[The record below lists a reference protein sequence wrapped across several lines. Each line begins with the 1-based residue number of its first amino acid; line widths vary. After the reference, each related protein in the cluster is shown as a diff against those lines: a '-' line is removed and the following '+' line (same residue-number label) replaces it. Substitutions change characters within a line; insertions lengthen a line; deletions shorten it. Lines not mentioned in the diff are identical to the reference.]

1 MRIGDAVI
9 YRGHILTLCGLD
21 PMSVSERR
29 AEVEDPGTGERFSVP
44 LDALEAAPPGTHGF
58 DPAA

>member
-1 MRIGDAVI
+1 MRIGDPVI
-9 YRGHILTLCGLD
+9 YQGRVLTLRGLD

-29 AEVEDPGTGERFSVP
+29 AEVVDPASGEHFTVA
-44 LDALEAAPPGTHGF
+44 LDELEEAPVDPHGF

>member
-1 MRIGDAVI
+1 MYHGRV
-9 YRGHILTLCGLD
+9 LTLCGLG

-29 AEVEDPGTGERFSVP
+29 AEVEDPQTGERFSVP